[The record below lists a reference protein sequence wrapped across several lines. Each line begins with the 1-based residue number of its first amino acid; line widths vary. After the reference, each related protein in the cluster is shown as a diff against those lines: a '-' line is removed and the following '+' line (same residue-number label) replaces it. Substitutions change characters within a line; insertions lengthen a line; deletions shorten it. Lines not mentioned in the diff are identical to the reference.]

1 MPGSSPLDSNL
12 FLSSGESEQ
21 QNGTGSG
28 QIAPGDQ
35 SGSGDDVLVDF
46 WDGNGS
52 QETPPADP
60 SVTPSVTPTITPPDA
75 PDEEFSDDV
84 SDNIEIIDPE
94 PNDAETD
101 ITDGEPEFYQ
111 KLDG

>member
-1 MPGSSPLDSNL
+1 MLAEAAGTQEESVIEEEA
-12 FLSSGESEQ
+12 SSGQTSEGEVSSENPEQ

-46 WDGNGS
+46 GDGNGS

-60 SVTPSVTPTITPPDA
+60 SVTPSVTQQLLRRMLRMKNFRTMFP
-75 PDEEFSDDV
+75 
-84 SDNIEIIDPE
+84 II
-94 PNDAETD
+94 
-101 ITDGEPEFYQ
+101 
-111 KLDG
+111 